1 MASANGSAEVNGE
14 SRLNGVNGANGHPS
28 SYSAKFNLAPHFLG
42 GNHLGAAPNS
52 KVRDF
57 VAQHD
62 GHTVI
67 TNVSDLSVTYS
78 SVVSAAAVLIGLLSG
93 SHSQ

>member
-1 MASANGSAEVNGE
+1 MTATDDPSM
-14 SRLNGVNGANGHPS
+14 VNGAKVVDGVNGHPS
-28 SYSAKFNLAPHFLG
+28 SYSAKFNLASHFLG
-42 GNHLGAAPNS
+42 GNHLGAAPHS

-67 TNVSDLSVTYS
+67 TNVC
-78 SVVSAAAVLIGLLSG
+78 
-93 SHSQ
+93 HS

>member
-1 MASANGSAEVNGE
+1 MAAANKPLTVNGM
-14 SRLNGVNGANGHPS
+14 NGVNGVNGHSS
-28 SYSAKFNLAPHFLG
+28 SYSAKFKLASHFLG
-42 GNHLGAAPNS
+42 GNHLDVAPHS

-67 TNVSDLSVTYS
+67 TNVRCP
-78 SVVSAAAVLIGLLSG
+78 
-93 SHSQ
+93 